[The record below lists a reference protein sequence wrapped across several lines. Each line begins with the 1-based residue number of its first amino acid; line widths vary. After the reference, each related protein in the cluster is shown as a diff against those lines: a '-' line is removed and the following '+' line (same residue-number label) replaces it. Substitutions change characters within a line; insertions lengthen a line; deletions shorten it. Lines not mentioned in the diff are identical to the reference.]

1 MPFVATALALG
12 RLADPDGDDWAR
24 LGRRRLMDALL
35 GGRYGS
41 HEQMMSVVGSY
52 CVLGPVQRCIDR
64 LAEYIE
70 AGARHRVFL
79 RTR

>member
-1 MPFVATALALG
+1 MALAGPGHPAGRRAVLEQGATALALG

-41 HEQMMSVVGSY
+41 AEEVVAL
-52 CVLGPVQRCIDR
+52 LG
-64 LAEYIE
+64 A
-70 AGARHRVFL
+70 AGVDLGRAA
-79 RTR
+79 